1 MYYSRIACG
10 LAFLS
15 GLLMTSAGHAGSER
29 WIFTITPEQMLN
41 EKLIH
46 VQFHDHNGQA
56 IESDALKEMIVRGEN
71 CESGKIY
78 AMPDDYKLGFSPEGK
93 RIGLFIPQSTWGSR
107 KLCFML
113 PDQDKLETAIPEADV
128 GKSIT
133 LTLSRP

>member
-15 GLLMTSAGHAGSER
+15 GLLMASASHAGSER

-46 VQFHDHNGQA
+46 VQFHDHSGQA
-56 IESDALKEMIVRGEN
+56 VESDALKEMIVRGGN

-93 RIGLFIPQSTWGSR
+93 RIGLFIPQSTWGGK

-113 PDQDKLETAIPEADV
+113 PSHERLEAVLPETET
-128 GKSIT
+128 GRSIS
-133 LTLSRP
+133 LTMGQP